1 MEIGNL
7 TIAGRLFLAP
17 LAGISNYPF
26 RLLARKYGA
35 SFCYTEMISA
45 DAVARN
51 QEKTVRMLDMAADE
65 HPVGVQLFG
74 SLPEYIARAVKV
86 VENFGPDLIDLNIG
100 CPVKKVV
107 KKNGGAALLK
117 NPTLAGEIMSAA
129 VENSSLPVTIK
140 IRTGWNKNSDTYLK
154 LGKIAEKAGIAAI
167 AFHPR
172 SRSDGYKE
180 RSDWSKITLLKKE
193 VSIPVIGNG
202 DIKTPQDAEAMLSQ
216 TGCDAVMIG
225 RAAMRN
231 PYIFSQINEYLDNG
245 NLLPELSIQEKI
257 KLTLE
262 HARLMAKQFGERIG
276 ILMMRKHLAWYTKGM
291 QGGADLR
298 RQLFTVETY
307 KDICNLFDKYLN
319 NRKVFFNG

>member
-1 MEIGNL
+1 M
-7 TIAGRLFLAP
+7 AP

-45 DAVARN
+45 DAIARN

-74 SLPEYIARAVKV
+74 SSPEYIAKAVKV
-86 VENFGPDLIDLNIG
+86 VEDFGPDLIDLNIG

-117 NPTLAGEIMSAA
+117 NPALAGEIMSAA

-140 IRTGWNKNSDTYLK
+140 IRTGWNKNSDTYLD

-172 SRSDGYKE
+172 SRSDGYKN

-193 VSIPVIGNG
+193 VFIPVIGNG
-202 DIKTPQDAEAMLSQ
+202 DVKTPQDAEAMLSQ

-231 PYIFSQINEYLDNG
+231 PYIFRQINEYLDNG
-245 NLLPELSIQEKI
+245 NLLPELSVQEKI
-257 KLTLE
+257 ELTLE
-262 HARLMAKQFGERIG
+262 HARLMAKQFGERVG

-291 QGGADLR
+291 RGGADLR

-319 NRKVFFNG
+319 NRKVFFDG

>member
-1 MEIGNL
+1 M

-45 DAVARN
+45 DAIARN

-86 VENFGPDLIDLNIG
+86 VENSGPDLIDLNIG